1 MSSCFFPRL
10 PVVLSHFPLNLELLP
25 GRHTLAL
32 LLRLAHSPT
41 QLAFSLL
48 LAGSEGFSQATWV
61 VYELL
66 MTRTPEGEE
75 GSYPVGM
82 GIGREGGG
90 GGIMELFREREVV
103 RICAPM
109 VRYSK

>member
-1 MSSCFFPRL
+1 
-10 PVVLSHFPLNLELLP
+10 
-25 GRHTLAL
+25 
-32 LLRLAHSPT
+32 
-41 QLAFSLL
+41 
-48 LAGSEGFSQATWV
+48 
-61 VYELL
+61 